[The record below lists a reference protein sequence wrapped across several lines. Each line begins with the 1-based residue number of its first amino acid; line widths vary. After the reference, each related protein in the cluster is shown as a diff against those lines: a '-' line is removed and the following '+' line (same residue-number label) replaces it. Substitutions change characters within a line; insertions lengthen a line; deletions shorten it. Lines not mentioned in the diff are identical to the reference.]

1 MESSSTIVHIV
12 GENLLRAIYKLF
24 CSRFCVSM
32 ISENT
37 LCEKDFTL
45 HRISGRCL
53 YENDRNNNSCKSSY
67 KFASIPFLPFH
78 RNKKQISNLQQVGVL
93 VTRNCFAFCLLNSG
107 ITNSID
113 FHKSILL
120 HVILA
125 CIIVPCRQLANIY
138 YLHQIRILNF
148 YTIAFLKTAFSF
160 YKIRY
165 FVIRKSLSE
174 MMPPASFPYAP
185 VIVVEIY
192 FLLRI

>member
-1 MESSSTIVHIV
+1 MESSSANVHIV

-24 CSRFCVSM
+24 CSSFCVSM

-45 HRISGRCL
+45 HRISGICL
-53 YENDRNNNSCKSSY
+53 HENDRNNNSYKSSY
-67 KFASIPFLPFH
+67 KFTFIPFLPFH
-78 RNKKQISNLQQVGVL
+78 RNKKQMSNFQQVGVL
-93 VTRNCFAFCLLNSG
+93 VTRNSFPFCLLNSG
-107 ITNSID
+107 LPNSID

-160 YKIRY
+160 YIIRY

-185 VIVVEIY
+185 VVVVEFY

>member
-1 MESSSTIVHIV
+1 MESSSTIVHII
-12 GENLLRAIYKLF
+12 GENLLRAMYKLF
-24 CSRFCVSM
+24 CSSFYVSM

-67 KFASIPFLPFH
+67 KFAFIPFLPFH

-93 VTRNCFAFCLLNSG
+93 VTRISFAFWLLNSG
-107 ITNSID
+107 IMNSID

-125 CIIVPCRQLANIY
+125 CIIVPCRKLANIY

-148 YTIAFLKTAFSF
+148 YTIAFLKTAFLF